1 MFNYCSMLRT
11 WRYRKA
17 HPTLFWRCQSQT
29 NKQMSNLR
37 AFIDFSWLSCTLM
50 LSACNSICQSL
61 SHFMFNHCNMK
72 QNPVRVAHSSYSE
85 GAQGKQTN
93 KCPTFELLLTLA
105 DCRALWRWFC
115 LQFRLSKFA
124 ELHVQSLQ
132 YAKDMELHFPS
143 GKLTHPTLKVSKPN
157 KQMSNLLAFID
168 FSWVS
173 YALTLILFAIPP
185 VKVCWITCSIIA
197 VC

>member
-1 MFNYCSMLRT
+1 MVILGIISVWILHYFHCQKYIEKVWEIKGMEKLPFLQAIYLQCSMLRT

-37 AFIDFSWLSCTLM
+37 AFIDFSWQSCTLM

-115 LQFRLSKFA
+115 LQFRLSKFVA
-124 ELHVQSLQ
+124 LRVQSFLPASQ
-132 YAKDMELHFPS
+132 LGS
-143 GKLTHPTLKVSKPN
+143 
-157 KQMSNLLAFID
+157 
-168 FSWVS
+168 
-173 YALTLILFAIPP
+173 AIPAF
-185 VKVCWITCSIIA
+185 VGKTLTNTNM
-197 VC
+197 